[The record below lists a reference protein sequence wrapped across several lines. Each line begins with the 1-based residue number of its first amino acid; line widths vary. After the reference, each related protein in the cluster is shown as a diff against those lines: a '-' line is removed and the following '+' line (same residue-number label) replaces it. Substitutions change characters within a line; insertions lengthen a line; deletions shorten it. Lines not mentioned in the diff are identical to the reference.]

1 MLYLN
6 LAKHI
11 LYHNLGWIPYPSIC
25 TYLIT
30 WRCELNCYMCNI
42 PSLQDKAELDTQ
54 QVKSL
59 FEQFKELDVVRITG
73 GEPFVRKDLEEIVEY
88 IISHCNPSTVVL
100 NTNGYQ
106 SQRIIEFSKG
116 FMLPSN
122 KRGQR
127 GVSSSP
133 EFHYRV
139 SLDGMGEW
147 HDEIRGVKGAFER
160 AQTTLE
166 ELVRLRKEKG
176 LCVGVNLTITRKNID
191 QIEPLQDLCQRLG
204 VDLQYQVA
212 RRDRYLY
219 ENYQEGERDME
230 LDFFE
235 PFSQDEIERIV
246 EALSRDTRSFDFKEG
261 LVKKFFN
268 EGLKNRLLY
277 NKREPDTRCVALT
290 SHIRILPDGKVP
302 ICIQSNTRVGDLTK
316 ETLEELWFGKKIE
329 RYRKMVRE
337 CPGCWMPCDV
347 IPSAIYTGS
356 LFKALL

>member
-1 MLYLN
+1 MKLYLN

-30 WRCELNCYMCNI
+30 WRCELNCFMCNI
-42 PSLQDKAELDTQ
+42 PELQDKAELDTSQ
-54 QVKSL
+54 AKAL
-59 FEQFKELDVVRITG
+59 FEQFNGLDVVRITG
-73 GEPFVRKDLEEIVEY
+73 GEPFVRKDLEEIIEH
-88 IISHCNPSTVVL
+88 ILTHCGTGTVVL

-106 SQRIIEFSKG
+106 SQRIIEFARG
-116 FMLPSN
+116 LPSVGN
-122 KRGQR
+122 G
-127 GVSSSP
+127 P
-133 EFHYRV
+133 AAFHFRV
-139 SLDGMGEW
+139 SLDGVGDR

-160 AQTTLE
+160 AKETLE
-166 ELVRLRKEKG
+166 ELVGLRKEKG

-191 QIEPLQDLCQRLG
+191 QIEPLQDFCQRLG
-204 VDLQYQVA
+204 IDLQYQVA

-219 ENYQEGERDME
+219 ENYQEKEREME
-230 LDFFE
+230 LDFFDS
-235 PFSQDEIERIV
+235 FSQEEIEKIV
-246 EALSRDTRSFDFKEG
+246 ECVSRDNTSFDFKEG

-277 NKREPDTRCVALT
+277 GKRKPDTPCVALT
-290 SHIRILPDGKVP
+290 SHIRILPDGRVP
-302 ICIQSNTRVGDLTK
+302 VCIQSNTRVGDLTK
-316 ETLEELWFGKKIE
+316 ETLEELWFGQKIE

-356 LFKALL
+356 LFKAML